1 MVPALSLSISFAG
14 HKQVYY
20 EETTLN
26 ITEVKKEDLQS
37 NFTCIA
43 LNIMYNTRV
52 TVTLQLKVKSEG
64 RIFSFWFLHF
74 TLSLIYL
81 GEFILLFVSDSKKV
95 SVNKKQNQP
104 ASSLYVQ
111 ASCKILMAESLELGR
126 EGNIIQTVSARD

>member
-64 RIFSFWFLHF
+64 RIFSFWFF
-74 TLSLIYL
+74 TLSLIYV

-95 SVNKKQNQP
+95 SINKKQNQP

-111 ASCKILMAESLELGR
+111 ASCKILMAESLGLGR
-126 EGNIIQTVSARD
+126 EWNIIQTVSARD